1 MAGNMKQMMKQM
13 QQMQAKIAKLQEELA
28 QTPVDATVGGGVV
41 KATVSGSGQ
50 VMGIEI
56 QPEVL
61 DPDDVEMLQDLIVA
75 AINEALRSAQEMSER
90 EMGKLTKGLKL
101 PGGMGGMF

>member
-13 QQMQAKIAKLQEELA
+13 QQMQAKMAKLQEELA
-28 QTPVDATVGGGVV
+28 QTPVEATVGGGVV

-50 VMGIEI
+50 VMSIEI

-75 AINEALRSAQEMSER
+75 AINEALRSAQELSEK
-90 EMGKLTKGLKL
+90 EMGKLTKGIKL